1 MDTWD
6 RTREVAEVTW
16 QCLPTPLPGFA
27 TASKA
32 QQLLAWGLSL
42 TACPR
47 VDDADAGEHTALQS
61 SRPQFK
67 LSQGY

>member
-6 RTREVAEVTW
+6 RTREVAEATW

-27 TASKA
+27 TASKI

-47 VDDADAGEHTALQS
+47 VDDADAGKASTTS
-61 SRPQFK
+61 VI
-67 LSQGY
+67 